1 MEDVMMNN
9 LADLAALLSAK
20 RGLTKAE
27 ATRFIAAMFEVAR
40 ENLDN
45 EGLVKIRGLGTF
57 KVTVVKD
64 RASVDVT
71 TGERIVIEGHD
82 KVSFTPDVLMKEL
95 VNKPFSHFETVVLRD
110 GVDFSA
116 IDEKYHIC
124 EKEEI
129 SAEEDTEEIVE
140 TLSETV
146 ETSVDSTMETIV
158 EAPSEAI
165 EKGEDMETKAYTV
178 PPKHELLGEYEDEE
192 DMRKSEELALK
203 LQHTNRIVRILAGII
218 AILVLL
224 GIFGM
229 CSMSK
234 KISERDQQI
243 EQFVQEKQKAIDE
256 EKAEQE
262 RIAKE
267 LEAYNT
273 FNDRV
278 IHGDYKIVGIEK
290 EVTAIEGQTLKSI
303 SRMELGPGMDCYVQA
318 VNPDIKMVL
327 IGQQV
332 KIPKLVHK

>member
-1 MEDVMMNN
+1 MNN
-9 LADLAALLSAK
+9 LTDLAALLSAK
-20 RGLTKAE
+20 RDVTKAE
-27 ATRFIAAMFEVAR
+27 AARFITAMFEVAR

-45 EGLVKIRGLGTF
+45 EGMVKIRGLGTF

-82 KVSFTPDVLMKEL
+82 KVSFTPDVLMKAL
-95 VNKPFSHFETVVLRD
+95 VNKPFSHFETVVLRED
-110 GVDFSA
+110 VDFST
-116 IDEKYHIC
+116 IDEKYHVS
-124 EKEEI
+124 EKDDGV
-129 SAEEDTEEIVE
+129 AEDDTEEM
-140 TLSETV
+140 V
-146 ETSVDSTMETIV
+146 ETSPETEGKPVETPTEIPIEAPV
-158 EAPSEAI
+158 EALEKDEDLEA
-165 EKGEDMETKAYTV
+165 ETFTV

-203 LQHTNRIVRILAGII
+203 LQHTNRIVRILAGVI
-218 AILVLL
+218 AILVLA

-256 EKAEQE
+256 EKAEKE

-267 LEAYNT
+267 LEAYNKYD
-273 FNDRV
+273 DRV

-303 SRMELGPGMDCYVQA
+303 SRMELGPGMDSYVQA

-332 KIPKLVHK
+332 KIPKLLHK

>member
-1 MEDVMMNN
+1 MNN
-9 LADLAALLSAK
+9 LTDLAALLSAK
-20 RGLTKAE
+20 RDITKAE
-27 ATRFIAAMFEVAR
+27 AARFITAMFEVAR

-45 EGLVKIRGLGTF
+45 EDVVKIRGLGTF

-82 KVSFTPDVLMKEL
+82 KVSFTPDVLMKAL
-95 VNKPFSHFETVVLRD
+95 VNKPFSHFETVVLRED
-110 GVDFSA
+110 VDFSA
-116 IDEKYHIC
+116 IDEKYHVS
-124 EKEEI
+124 EKDDGA
-129 SAEEDTEEIVE
+129 AEEDTEEM
-140 TLSETV
+140 V
-146 ETSVDSTMETIV
+146 ETSSETEGKPVETPTEIPIEASV
-158 EAPSEAI
+158 EAL
-165 EKGEDMETKAYTV
+165 EKDENLEEETFTV

-203 LQHTNRIVRILAGII
+203 LQHTNRIVSILAGVI
-218 AILVLL
+218 AILVLA

-243 EQFVQEKQKAIDE
+243 EQFMQEKQKAIDE
-256 EKAEQE
+256 EKAEKE

-267 LEAYNT
+267 LEAYNKYD
-273 FNDRV
+273 DRV

>member
-1 MEDVMMNN
+1 MNN
-9 LADLAALLSAK
+9 LTDLAALLAAK
-20 RGLTKAE
+20 RGITKAE
-27 ATRFIAAMFEVAR
+27 ATRFITAMFEVAR

-57 KVTVVKD
+57 KVMEVKD

-95 VNKPFSHFETVVLRD
+95 VNKPFSHFETVVVRD

-116 IDEKYHIC
+116 IDEKYHVS
-124 EKEEI
+124 EKDEIPTEQDSEEVM
-129 SAEEDTEEIVE
+129 D
-140 TLSETV
+140 TLSETT
-146 ETSVDSTMETIV
+146 ETPMETPKENPV
-158 EAPSEAI
+158 EAPTEAI
-165 EKGEDMETKAYTV
+165 EKGEDMETEAFTV

-203 LQHTNRIVRILAGII
+203 LQHTNRIVKILSGVI
-218 AILVLL
+218 AILVLA

-243 EQFVQEKQKAIDE
+243 EQFVQEKQKALDA

-273 FNDRV
+273 YDDRV

>member
-1 MEDVMMNN
+1 MNN
-9 LADLAALLSAK
+9 LTDLATLLSAK
-20 RGLTKAE
+20 HGITKVE
-27 ATRFIAAMFEVAR
+27 ATRFITAMFEVAR

-45 EGLVKIRGLGTF
+45 EGLVKVRGLGTF
-57 KVTVVKD
+57 KVTEVKD

-95 VNKPFSHFETVVLRD
+95 VNKPFAHFETVVVRE

-116 IDEKYHIC
+116 IDEKYHVS
-124 EKEEI
+124 EKDEI
-129 SAEEDTEEIVE
+129 PVEKDAEEVVETPLETEEKPVE
-140 TLSETV
+140 TPTEIPT
-146 ETSVDSTMETIV
+146 
-158 EAPSEAI
+158 EAPTETT
-165 EKGEDMETKAYTV
+165 EKVEDMEAEAFTV

-203 LQHTNRIVRILAGII
+203 LQHTNRIVRILAGVI
-218 AILVLL
+218 AILVLA

-234 KISERDQQI
+234 KVSERDQQI
-243 EQFVQEKQKAIDE
+243 EQFVQEKQKALDA

-273 FNDRV
+273 YDDRV